1 MNDQTSALLGAVQES
16 LREQLEAAERTFQRL
31 QHALSTRDSDQI
43 AALNRAVRRLRA
55 AASGDRW
62 TDALVAGAQA
72 FCDRAA
78 LLYIRGTALS
88 VEAARGFDAA
98 GLAEVPLSE
107 APAFRTCL
115 ETRDSVVAMRTGA
128 EMSPALASR
137 LGETSQGKFYLFPV
151 TSRTRVVAILYA
163 DAQHGDVQSDALEL
177 LATVAGAVVEHP
189 AHKSTA
195 EKFGAE
201 KSANGLVRIAGTA
214 IAGGDEHE
222 LHVKARRFARV
233 QAAEIRLYKSENV
246 KNGRAGRDLYTSLK
260 TEIDAARQ
268 VYRRDFIVR
277 SPSMVDYLHGELV
290 RTIANDDAALLG
302 PEYPG
307 PLV

>member
-31 QHALSTRDSDQI
+31 QHDLSTRDSAQI
-43 AALNRAVRRLRA
+43 AALNRAVRRLRVA
-55 AASGDRW
+55 AGGDRW
-62 TDALVAGAQA
+62 TAELVAVAQA

-78 LLYIRGTALS
+78 LFHIRGTALT
-88 VEAARGFDAA
+88 VEAVRGFDAA
-98 GLAEVPLSE
+98 GLTEIPLSQ

-115 ETRDSVVAMRTGA
+115 ETRDSVVAMRTA
-128 EMSPALASR
+128 REMSPALASR

-151 TSRTRVVAILYA
+151 TYRARVVAMLYA
-163 DAQHGDVQSDALEL
+163 DSQHGDVQPDALEL
-177 LATVAGAVVEHP
+177 LATVAGAVAEP
-189 AHKSTA
+189 LEHKSS
-195 EKFGAE
+195 GQ
-201 KSANGLVRIAGTA
+201 KSNAANGLVRIAGTA
-214 IAGGDEHE
+214 MAGAGERE
-222 LHVKARRFARV
+222 LHVQARRFARV

-246 KNGRAGRDLYTSLK
+246 KNGRAACDLYTSLK
-260 TEIDAARQ
+260 TEIDSARD
-268 VYRRDFIVR
+268 VYHRDFMVR